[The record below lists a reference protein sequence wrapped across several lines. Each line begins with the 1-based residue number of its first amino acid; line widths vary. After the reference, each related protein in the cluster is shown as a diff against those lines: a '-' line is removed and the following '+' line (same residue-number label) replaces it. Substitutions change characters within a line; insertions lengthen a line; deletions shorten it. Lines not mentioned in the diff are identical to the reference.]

1 MLKKKLAVLWLAFL
15 QNSLWVA
22 SIGIM
27 LASSGIDGA
36 YLAKIMRP
44 HWLGYVLNTVSDV
57 ASEILMYWYGRL
69 TMDRSSAK
77 RERAKWLLVVEV
89 ILTGFAWLF
98 GWRQLLPLIAAYE
111 GTQAALW
118 LAPVMAAFTPVA
130 LIGIGYAQS
139 LLAGRI
145 EKERETQPE
154 TQDVERAAQVS
165 AHSGNGA
172 AHICPYCDAEFTKS
186 QGVSAH
192 LRFCEAYKAH
202 RAQEAQL

>member
-1 MLKKKLAVLWLAFL
+1 MKKRLDALWLAFL
-15 QNSLWVA
+15 RNSLWVA

-44 HWLGYVLNTVSDV
+44 YWLGYVLNTVSDV

-69 TMDRSSAK
+69 TMDRSNTKQK
-77 RERAKWLLVVEV
+77 RARWLILVEV

-98 GWRQLLPLIAAYE
+98 GWRQLIPIVTEYE
-111 GTQAALW
+111 GAQAAKW
-118 LAPVMAAFTPVA
+118 LAPTMAAFTPVA

-145 EKERETQPE
+145 EKEKE
-154 TQDVERAAQVS
+154 TQDATQPAAEQPQP
-165 AHSGNGA
+165 ATHKGNGR
-172 AHICPYCDAEFTKS
+172 AHICPYCDAEFTKPQS
-186 QGVSAH
+186 VSAH
-192 LRFCEAYKAH
+192 LRFCDAYKAQQ
-202 RAQEAQL
+202 AQGVQP